1 MRKKYILLSMAL
13 LAITIQT
20 GCNQKTE
27 QIGEAETNQIL
38 ESPSPISNNEHTEAI
53 STNEIDN
60 NIDETFKE
68 KWVNATRFIQQ
79 VLKTVPGANEK
90 ILKEETDA
98 QFDKLVSDIEN
109 GLQDETQVY
118 YRLRSIIASMQHVHM
133 GLDYLNR
140 EKYPAGKYANLDTVW
155 TQEGLILF
163 SADEA
168 YKDSVGLVLTK
179 INGYTIAEIMDKYA
193 TIRCEE
199 TEAGKKNCFLGL
211 YSADLKYLGIM
222 KENEDSIVLTLKDE
236 NGEEK
241 ETVYTFSSEENSSWY
256 SLVDMANMPFTFKL
270 RLQKGN
276 ENYNYI
282 EKSEDG
288 IMYFQ
293 YLVCQQSTKPFNK
306 FFKEMISKMQEQDE
320 LYDTLIIDLR
330 WNPGG
335 NRYLLQSSLIEN
347 KEYLSKKHIRIIT
360 GGWTASAGVQAIE
373 DCLALFDDV
382 IIYGEP
388 TRGAIHNYTEI
399 KNINVPKVGL
409 RLCIPTAKDI
419 LPELVNKYGDITESV
434 MPDVPVEI
442 SIHDIIEGKDTIYQ
456 RILKDK
462 NSNFS
467 IE

>member
-27 QIGEAETNQIL
+27 QIAEAETNQIL

-168 YKDSVGLVLTK
+168 YKDSVGLVLT
-179 INGYTIAEIMDKYA
+179 N
-193 TIRCEE
+193 
-199 TEAGKKNCFLGL
+199 
-211 YSADLKYLGIM
+211 
-222 KENEDSIVLTLKDE
+222 
-236 NGEEK
+236 
-241 ETVYTFSSEENSSWY
+241 
-256 SLVDMANMPFTFKL
+256 
-270 RLQKGN
+270 
-276 ENYNYI
+276 
-282 EKSEDG
+282 
-288 IMYFQ
+288 
-293 YLVCQQSTKPFNK
+293 
-306 FFKEMISKMQEQDE
+306 
-320 LYDTLIIDLR
+320 
-330 WNPGG
+330 
-335 NRYLLQSSLIEN
+335 
-347 KEYLSKKHIRIIT
+347 
-360 GGWTASAGVQAIE
+360 
-373 DCLALFDDV
+373 
-382 IIYGEP
+382 
-388 TRGAIHNYTEI
+388 
-399 KNINVPKVGL
+399 
-409 RLCIPTAKDI
+409 
-419 LPELVNKYGDITESV
+419 
-434 MPDVPVEI
+434 
-442 SIHDIIEGKDTIYQ
+442 
-456 RILKDK
+456 
-462 NSNFS
+462 
-467 IE
+467 